1 MPQNRKTR
9 ARGVEGLR
17 AFENSGFWE
26 DSLILCRIIRIES
39 LGLGFGWKVGPARLA
54 LGFVRSTVSAE
65 QLP

>member
-17 AFENSGFWE
+17 APGLSGIQDFE

-39 LGLGFGWKVGPARLA
+39 LALGFGWKVRLK
-54 LGFVRSTVSAE
+54 
-65 QLP
+65 